1 MVQRVP
7 SPGTTVTAAAM
18 TNNAPATTAVTAG
31 EGNGN
36 GNGQRSTTTATV
48 LGISPNKTPNGNAI
62 VSPAAVHQVI
72 EAVGLYL

>member
-31 EGNGN
+31 EGN

>member
-7 SPGTTVTAAAM
+7 SPGTTVTAAAT

-36 GNGQRSTTTATV
+36 GNGQRSTTTV

-72 EAVGLYL
+72 EAVGL